1 MRTIF
6 LPYTF
11 RLESIFHNY
20 KILLMDLNVLASKVR
35 KLEGILAN
43 TQTYRDQ
50 WHSDVKPMLHK
61 NLEEIIKATDLK
73 AKVDERT
80 EMDNLEAIVLDM
92 GQSESGIRQRV
103 TDDISKTLIRYN
115 GMLVYQQLFNGKIIV
130 MIVPPYVEGVG
141 EPNPPK
147 TLEILRP
154 DELTLPFI
162 IRQVETLVRELTD
175 WEDYDD
181 DKPAQT
187 IGFNTGAFKNSEVL
201 RES

>member
-1 MRTIF
+1 
-6 LPYTF
+6 
-11 RLESIFHNY
+11 
-20 KILLMDLNVLASKVR
+20 MDLTVLAGKVR
-35 KLEGILAN
+35 KLESILAN
-43 TQTYRDQ
+43 TKTYRDQ

-61 NLEEIIKATDLK
+61 NLQEIIKATDLK
-73 AKVDERT
+73 ASVEERT

-154 DELTLPFI
+154 DELTIPFLV
-162 IRQVETLVRELTD
+162 RQVETLIRELTD

-187 IGFNTGAFKNSEVL
+187 IGFNTGAFKNNEVL